1 VHLTRRMQFKSFW
14 QYNTSEDL
22 TQRFNAGVRYQA
34 GFARVLNLD
43 YRYTRDLLEDV
54 GIGAQWPLA
63 RGWVGVG
70 RLSRSILEERLT
82 EAILGLE
89 YDGGCWVLRTVF
101 HRYALSEKDN
111 NTRLFSCSSS
121 SRVWGASARA
131 RDAAAPLGAG
141 LRQDLAYRHQ
151 HPVRIRRRNV
161 MAVKRRSLPLLGAVF
176 RSALLLLALWAG
188 STAAAELTR
197 VVAVV
202 NNEPITSTE
211 LQQYMV
217 RAKRQVA
224 KQGVQIPEDELRQ
237 QVLEQMILEKLQLQV
252 AKRMGITVDDTA
264 IDRAIEDIARRNNMT
279 LDALKQALAAD
290 GITFEQ
296 FREQIR
302 REMTIARLRDREMEG
317 RVMVSDAEVDH
328 FLANNPDVMR
338 RIEAEAG
345 NVTQTHVRHI
355 LVRTNQTTNDEAAKA
370 KLLAL
375 RERIVNGVDFA
386 ELAKANSDD
395 GSAFKGGDLGWINPG
410 DTVPQFEEAM
420 NRLAPGEISQ
430 PVKTPFGW
438 HLIQVLERR
447 PLTASEDYRRNY
459 ARQLLRRQKME
470 QAYNAWLQTIRA
482 EAFVEI
488 RRDALEAK

>member
-1 VHLTRRMQFKSFW
+1 
-14 QYNTSEDL
+14 
-22 TQRFNAGVRYQA
+22 
-34 GFARVLNLD
+34 
-43 YRYTRDLLEDV
+43 
-54 GIGAQWPLA
+54 
-63 RGWVGVG
+63 
-70 RLSRSILEERLT
+70 
-82 EAILGLE
+82 
-89 YDGGCWVLRTVF
+89 
-101 HRYALSEKDN
+101 
-111 NTRLFSCSSS
+111 
-121 SRVWGASARA
+121 
-131 RDAAAPLGAG
+131 
-141 LRQDLAYRHQ
+141 
-151 HPVRIRRRNV
+151 

-317 RVMVSDAEVDH
+317 RVTVSDAEVDH

>member
-1 VHLTRRMQFKSFW
+1 
-14 QYNTSEDL
+14 
-22 TQRFNAGVRYQA
+22 
-34 GFARVLNLD
+34 
-43 YRYTRDLLEDV
+43 
-54 GIGAQWPLA
+54 
-63 RGWVGVG
+63 
-70 RLSRSILEERLT
+70 
-82 EAILGLE
+82 
-89 YDGGCWVLRTVF
+89 
-101 HRYALSEKDN
+101 
-111 NTRLFSCSSS
+111 
-121 SRVWGASARA
+121 
-131 RDAAAPLGAG
+131 
-141 LRQDLAYRHQ
+141 
-151 HPVRIRRRNV
+151 

-188 STAAAELTR
+188 STSAAELTR

-317 RVMVSDAEVDH
+317 RVTVSDAEVDH

-355 LVRTNQTTNDEAAKA
+355 LARTNQTTNDEAAKA

>member
-1 VHLTRRMQFKSFW
+1 
-14 QYNTSEDL
+14 
-22 TQRFNAGVRYQA
+22 
-34 GFARVLNLD
+34 
-43 YRYTRDLLEDV
+43 
-54 GIGAQWPLA
+54 
-63 RGWVGVG
+63 
-70 RLSRSILEERLT
+70 
-82 EAILGLE
+82 
-89 YDGGCWVLRTVF
+89 
-101 HRYALSEKDN
+101 
-111 NTRLFSCSSS
+111 
-121 SRVWGASARA
+121 
-131 RDAAAPLGAG
+131 
-141 LRQDLAYRHQ
+141 
-151 HPVRIRRRNV
+151 

-317 RVMVSDAEVDH
+317 RVTVSDAEVDH

-470 QAYNAWLQTIRA
+470 QTYDAWLQTIRA

>member
-1 VHLTRRMQFKSFW
+1 
-14 QYNTSEDL
+14 
-22 TQRFNAGVRYQA
+22 
-34 GFARVLNLD
+34 
-43 YRYTRDLLEDV
+43 
-54 GIGAQWPLA
+54 
-63 RGWVGVG
+63 
-70 RLSRSILEERLT
+70 
-82 EAILGLE
+82 
-89 YDGGCWVLRTVF
+89 
-101 HRYALSEKDN
+101 
-111 NTRLFSCSSS
+111 
-121 SRVWGASARA
+121 
-131 RDAAAPLGAG
+131 
-141 LRQDLAYRHQ
+141 
-151 HPVRIRRRNV
+151 

>member
-1 VHLTRRMQFKSFW
+1 
-14 QYNTSEDL
+14 
-22 TQRFNAGVRYQA
+22 
-34 GFARVLNLD
+34 
-43 YRYTRDLLEDV
+43 
-54 GIGAQWPLA
+54 
-63 RGWVGVG
+63 
-70 RLSRSILEERLT
+70 
-82 EAILGLE
+82 
-89 YDGGCWVLRTVF
+89 
-101 HRYALSEKDN
+101 
-111 NTRLFSCSSS
+111 
-121 SRVWGASARA
+121 
-131 RDAAAPLGAG
+131 
-141 LRQDLAYRHQ
+141 
-151 HPVRIRRRNV
+151 

-317 RVMVSDAEVDH
+317 RVTESDAEVDH

>member
-1 VHLTRRMQFKSFW
+1 
-14 QYNTSEDL
+14 
-22 TQRFNAGVRYQA
+22 
-34 GFARVLNLD
+34 
-43 YRYTRDLLEDV
+43 
-54 GIGAQWPLA
+54 
-63 RGWVGVG
+63 
-70 RLSRSILEERLT
+70 
-82 EAILGLE
+82 
-89 YDGGCWVLRTVF
+89 
-101 HRYALSEKDN
+101 
-111 NTRLFSCSSS
+111 
-121 SRVWGASARA
+121 
-131 RDAAAPLGAG
+131 
-141 LRQDLAYRHQ
+141 
-151 HPVRIRRRNV
+151 
-161 MAVKRRSLPLLGAVF
+161 MAVKRRSLPLLAAVF
-176 RSALLLLALWAG
+176 CSALLLLALWAG
-188 STAAAELTR
+188 SAAAAELTR

-211 LQQYMV
+211 LQQYMM

-224 KQGVQIPEDELRQ
+224 RQGVQIPEDELRQ
-237 QVLEQMILEKLQLQV
+237 QVLEQMVLEKLQLQV
-252 AKRMGITVDDTA
+252 ATRMGITIDDA
-264 IDRAIEDIARRNNMT
+264 AVDRAIDDIARRNDLT
-279 LDALKQALAAD
+279 LDVLKQALAAD

-317 RVMVSDAEVDH
+317 RVTVSDVEIDH
-328 FLANNPDVMR
+328 FLTNNPDVMR

-345 NVTQTHVRHI
+345 NVMQTHVRHI
-355 LVRTNQTTNDEAAKA
+355 LVRTNQAVNDEAAKA

-395 GSAFKGGDLGWINPG
+395 GSAFKGGDLGWISPG
-410 DTVPQFEEAM
+410 DTVPQFEEVM

-459 ARQLLRRQKME
+459 ARQLLRRQKLE

-482 EAFVEI
+482 EAFVEV
-488 RRDALEAK
+488 RRDALEAQ

>member
-1 VHLTRRMQFKSFW
+1 
-14 QYNTSEDL
+14 
-22 TQRFNAGVRYQA
+22 
-34 GFARVLNLD
+34 
-43 YRYTRDLLEDV
+43 
-54 GIGAQWPLA
+54 
-63 RGWVGVG
+63 
-70 RLSRSILEERLT
+70 
-82 EAILGLE
+82 
-89 YDGGCWVLRTVF
+89 
-101 HRYALSEKDN
+101 
-111 NTRLFSCSSS
+111 
-121 SRVWGASARA
+121 
-131 RDAAAPLGAG
+131 
-141 LRQDLAYRHQ
+141 
-151 HPVRIRRRNV
+151 

-252 AKRMGITVDDTA
+252 AKRMGITVNDTA

-317 RVMVSDAEVDH
+317 RVMVSDAEVNH

>member
-1 VHLTRRMQFKSFW
+1 
-14 QYNTSEDL
+14 
-22 TQRFNAGVRYQA
+22 
-34 GFARVLNLD
+34 
-43 YRYTRDLLEDV
+43 
-54 GIGAQWPLA
+54 
-63 RGWVGVG
+63 
-70 RLSRSILEERLT
+70 
-82 EAILGLE
+82 
-89 YDGGCWVLRTVF
+89 
-101 HRYALSEKDN
+101 
-111 NTRLFSCSSS
+111 
-121 SRVWGASARA
+121 
-131 RDAAAPLGAG
+131 
-141 LRQDLAYRHQ
+141 
-151 HPVRIRRRNV
+151 

-264 IDRAIEDIARRNNMT
+264 IDRTIEDIARRNNMT

-317 RVMVSDAEVDH
+317 RVTVSDAEVDH

>member
-1 VHLTRRMQFKSFW
+1 
-14 QYNTSEDL
+14 
-22 TQRFNAGVRYQA
+22 
-34 GFARVLNLD
+34 
-43 YRYTRDLLEDV
+43 
-54 GIGAQWPLA
+54 
-63 RGWVGVG
+63 
-70 RLSRSILEERLT
+70 
-82 EAILGLE
+82 
-89 YDGGCWVLRTVF
+89 
-101 HRYALSEKDN
+101 
-111 NTRLFSCSSS
+111 
-121 SRVWGASARA
+121 
-131 RDAAAPLGAG
+131 
-141 LRQDLAYRHQ
+141 
-151 HPVRIRRRNV
+151 

-317 RVMVSDAEVDH
+317 RVTVSDAEVDH

-355 LVRTNQTTNDEAAKA
+355 LARTNQTTNDEAAKA

-470 QAYNAWLQTIRA
+470 QTYNAWLQTIRA

>member
-1 VHLTRRMQFKSFW
+1 MRSTTSWHWALTGLFFTVS
-14 QYNTSEDL
+14 
-22 TQRFNAGVRYQA
+22 
-34 GFARVLNLD
+34 
-43 YRYTRDLLEDV
+43 LLC
-54 GIGAQWPLA
+54 AWP
-63 RGWVGVG
+63 V
-70 RLSRSILEERLT
+70 
-82 EAILGLE
+82 
-89 YDGGCWVLRTVF
+89 
-101 HRYALSEKDN
+101 
-111 NTRLFSCSSS
+111 
-121 SRVWGASARA
+121 
-131 RDAAAPLGAG
+131 
-141 LRQDLAYRHQ
+141 
-151 HPVRIRRRNV
+151 
-161 MAVKRRSLPLLGAVF
+161 
-176 RSALLLLALWAG
+176 
-188 STAAAELTR
+188 AAAELTR

-202 NNEPITSTE
+202 NNEPITSSE

-252 AKRMGITVDDTA
+252 AKRMGITVENVA
-264 IDRAIEDIARRNNMT
+264 IDRAIEDIARRNNLT

-302 REMTIARLRDREMEG
+302 REMIIARLRDREMEG
-317 RVMVSDAEVDH
+317 RVTVSDAEVDH
-328 FLANNPDVMR
+328 FLANNPDLMR

-345 NVTQTHVRHI
+345 NVIQTHVRHI
-355 LVRTNQTTNDEAAKA
+355 LIRTNQATNDEAAKA

-375 RERIVNGVDFA
+375 RERIVNGADFA

-410 DTVPQFEEAM
+410 DTVPEFEEAM

-447 PLTASEDYRRNY
+447 PLTDSEDYRRNY
-459 ARQLLRRQKME
+459 ARQLLRRQKLE

>member
-1 VHLTRRMQFKSFW
+1 
-14 QYNTSEDL
+14 
-22 TQRFNAGVRYQA
+22 
-34 GFARVLNLD
+34 
-43 YRYTRDLLEDV
+43 
-54 GIGAQWPLA
+54 
-63 RGWVGVG
+63 
-70 RLSRSILEERLT
+70 
-82 EAILGLE
+82 
-89 YDGGCWVLRTVF
+89 
-101 HRYALSEKDN
+101 
-111 NTRLFSCSSS
+111 
-121 SRVWGASARA
+121 
-131 RDAAAPLGAG
+131 
-141 LRQDLAYRHQ
+141 
-151 HPVRIRRRNV
+151 

-355 LVRTNQTTNDEAAKA
+355 LARTNQTTNDEAAKA

>member
-1 VHLTRRMQFKSFW
+1 
-14 QYNTSEDL
+14 
-22 TQRFNAGVRYQA
+22 
-34 GFARVLNLD
+34 
-43 YRYTRDLLEDV
+43 
-54 GIGAQWPLA
+54 
-63 RGWVGVG
+63 
-70 RLSRSILEERLT
+70 
-82 EAILGLE
+82 
-89 YDGGCWVLRTVF
+89 
-101 HRYALSEKDN
+101 
-111 NTRLFSCSSS
+111 
-121 SRVWGASARA
+121 
-131 RDAAAPLGAG
+131 
-141 LRQDLAYRHQ
+141 
-151 HPVRIRRRNV
+151 

-252 AKRMGITVDDTA
+252 AKRMGITVNDTA

-317 RVMVSDAEVDH
+317 RVTVSDAEVNH

-355 LVRTNQTTNDEAAKA
+355 LARTNQTTNDEAAKA

-459 ARQLLRRQKME
+459 ARQLLRRQKMD

>member
-1 VHLTRRMQFKSFW
+1 M
-14 QYNTSEDL
+14 
-22 TQRFNAGVRYQA
+22 
-34 GFARVLNLD
+34 
-43 YRYTRDLLEDV
+43 
-54 GIGAQWPLA
+54 
-63 RGWVGVG
+63 
-70 RLSRSILEERLT
+70 RSTTPCR
-82 EAILGLE
+82 
-89 YDGGCWVLRTVF
+89 W
-101 HRYALSEKDN
+101 AL
-111 NTRLFSCSSS
+111 
-121 SRVWGASARA
+121 
-131 RDAAAPLGAG
+131 AG
-141 LRQDLAYRHQ
+141 LFFTL
-151 HPVRIRRRNV
+151 
-161 MAVKRRSLPLLGAVF
+161 SLLCAWPA
-176 RSALLLLALWAG
+176 
-188 STAAAELTR
+188 AAAELTR

-252 AKRMGITVDDTA
+252 AKRMGITVEDAA
-264 IDRAIEDIARRNNMT
+264 IDRAIEDIARRNNLT

-302 REMTIARLRDREMEG
+302 REMIIARLRDREMEG
-317 RVMVSDAEVDH
+317 RVTVSDAEVDH

-345 NVTQTHVRHI
+345 NVMQTHVRHI
-355 LVRTNQTTNDEAAKA
+355 LIRTNQAVNDEAAKA

-375 RERIVNGVDFA
+375 RERIVNGADFA

-410 DTVPQFEEAM
+410 DTVPEFEEAM

-459 ARQLLRRQKME
+459 ARQLLRRQKLE
-470 QAYNAWLQTIRA
+470 QTYNAWLQTIRA

>member
-1 VHLTRRMQFKSFW
+1 
-14 QYNTSEDL
+14 
-22 TQRFNAGVRYQA
+22 
-34 GFARVLNLD
+34 
-43 YRYTRDLLEDV
+43 
-54 GIGAQWPLA
+54 
-63 RGWVGVG
+63 
-70 RLSRSILEERLT
+70 
-82 EAILGLE
+82 
-89 YDGGCWVLRTVF
+89 
-101 HRYALSEKDN
+101 
-111 NTRLFSCSSS
+111 
-121 SRVWGASARA
+121 
-131 RDAAAPLGAG
+131 
-141 LRQDLAYRHQ
+141 
-151 HPVRIRRRNV
+151 
-161 MAVKRRSLPLLGAVF
+161 MAVKRRSLPLLAAVF

-188 STAAAELTR
+188 SAAAAELTR

-211 LQQYMV
+211 LQQYMM

-317 RVMVSDAEVDH
+317 RVTVSDAEVDH

-355 LVRTNQTTNDEAAKA
+355 LARTNQTTNDEAAKA

-459 ARQLLRRQKME
+459 ARQLLRRQKMD

>member
-1 VHLTRRMQFKSFW
+1 
-14 QYNTSEDL
+14 
-22 TQRFNAGVRYQA
+22 
-34 GFARVLNLD
+34 
-43 YRYTRDLLEDV
+43 
-54 GIGAQWPLA
+54 
-63 RGWVGVG
+63 
-70 RLSRSILEERLT
+70 
-82 EAILGLE
+82 
-89 YDGGCWVLRTVF
+89 
-101 HRYALSEKDN
+101 
-111 NTRLFSCSSS
+111 
-121 SRVWGASARA
+121 
-131 RDAAAPLGAG
+131 
-141 LRQDLAYRHQ
+141 
-151 HPVRIRRRNV
+151 

-317 RVMVSDAEVDH
+317 RVTVSDAEVDH

-459 ARQLLRRQKME
+459 ARQLLRRQKMD

>member
-1 VHLTRRMQFKSFW
+1 
-14 QYNTSEDL
+14 
-22 TQRFNAGVRYQA
+22 
-34 GFARVLNLD
+34 
-43 YRYTRDLLEDV
+43 
-54 GIGAQWPLA
+54 
-63 RGWVGVG
+63 
-70 RLSRSILEERLT
+70 
-82 EAILGLE
+82 
-89 YDGGCWVLRTVF
+89 
-101 HRYALSEKDN
+101 
-111 NTRLFSCSSS
+111 
-121 SRVWGASARA
+121 
-131 RDAAAPLGAG
+131 
-141 LRQDLAYRHQ
+141 
-151 HPVRIRRRNV
+151 

-317 RVMVSDAEVDH
+317 RVTVSDAEVDH

-355 LVRTNQTTNDEAAKA
+355 LARTNQTTNDEAAKA

-459 ARQLLRRQKME
+459 ARQLLRRQKMD

>member
-1 VHLTRRMQFKSFW
+1 
-14 QYNTSEDL
+14 
-22 TQRFNAGVRYQA
+22 
-34 GFARVLNLD
+34 
-43 YRYTRDLLEDV
+43 
-54 GIGAQWPLA
+54 
-63 RGWVGVG
+63 
-70 RLSRSILEERLT
+70 
-82 EAILGLE
+82 
-89 YDGGCWVLRTVF
+89 
-101 HRYALSEKDN
+101 
-111 NTRLFSCSSS
+111 
-121 SRVWGASARA
+121 
-131 RDAAAPLGAG
+131 
-141 LRQDLAYRHQ
+141 
-151 HPVRIRRRNV
+151 
-161 MAVKRRSLPLLGAVF
+161 
-176 RSALLLLALWAG
+176 
-188 STAAAELTR
+188 
-197 VVAVV
+197 
-202 NNEPITSTE
+202 
-211 LQQYMV
+211 MV

-355 LVRTNQTTNDEAAKA
+355 LARTNQTTNDEAAKA

>member
-1 VHLTRRMQFKSFW
+1 
-14 QYNTSEDL
+14 
-22 TQRFNAGVRYQA
+22 
-34 GFARVLNLD
+34 
-43 YRYTRDLLEDV
+43 
-54 GIGAQWPLA
+54 
-63 RGWVGVG
+63 
-70 RLSRSILEERLT
+70 
-82 EAILGLE
+82 
-89 YDGGCWVLRTVF
+89 
-101 HRYALSEKDN
+101 
-111 NTRLFSCSSS
+111 
-121 SRVWGASARA
+121 
-131 RDAAAPLGAG
+131 
-141 LRQDLAYRHQ
+141 
-151 HPVRIRRRNV
+151 

-488 RRDALEAK
+488 RRNALEAK

>member
-1 VHLTRRMQFKSFW
+1 
-14 QYNTSEDL
+14 
-22 TQRFNAGVRYQA
+22 
-34 GFARVLNLD
+34 
-43 YRYTRDLLEDV
+43 
-54 GIGAQWPLA
+54 
-63 RGWVGVG
+63 
-70 RLSRSILEERLT
+70 
-82 EAILGLE
+82 
-89 YDGGCWVLRTVF
+89 
-101 HRYALSEKDN
+101 
-111 NTRLFSCSSS
+111 
-121 SRVWGASARA
+121 
-131 RDAAAPLGAG
+131 
-141 LRQDLAYRHQ
+141 
-151 HPVRIRRRNV
+151 

-302 REMTIARLRDREMEG
+302 REMTIARLHDREMEG

-355 LVRTNQTTNDEAAKA
+355 LARTNQTTNDEAAKA

-459 ARQLLRRQKME
+459 ARQLLRRQKMD

>member
-1 VHLTRRMQFKSFW
+1 
-14 QYNTSEDL
+14 
-22 TQRFNAGVRYQA
+22 
-34 GFARVLNLD
+34 
-43 YRYTRDLLEDV
+43 
-54 GIGAQWPLA
+54 
-63 RGWVGVG
+63 
-70 RLSRSILEERLT
+70 
-82 EAILGLE
+82 
-89 YDGGCWVLRTVF
+89 
-101 HRYALSEKDN
+101 
-111 NTRLFSCSSS
+111 
-121 SRVWGASARA
+121 
-131 RDAAAPLGAG
+131 
-141 LRQDLAYRHQ
+141 
-151 HPVRIRRRNV
+151 
-161 MAVKRRSLPLLGAVF
+161 MAVKRRSLPLLAAVF
-176 RSALLLLALWAG
+176 CSALLLLALWAG
-188 STAAAELTR
+188 SAAAAELTR

-211 LQQYMV
+211 LQQYMM

-224 KQGVQIPEDELRQ
+224 RQGVQIPEDELRQ
-237 QVLEQMILEKLQLQV
+237 QVLEQMVLEKLQLQV
-252 AKRMGITVDDTA
+252 ATRMGITIDDA
-264 IDRAIEDIARRNNMT
+264 AVDRAIDDIARRNDLT

-317 RVMVSDAEVDH
+317 RVTVSDVEIDH

-345 NVTQTHVRHI
+345 NVMQTHVRHI
-355 LVRTNQTTNDEAAKA
+355 LVRTNQAVNDEAAQA
-370 KLLAL
+370 KLLTL

-386 ELAKANSDD
+386 ELARANSDD

-410 DTVPQFEEAM
+410 DTVPQFEEVM
-420 NRLAPGEISQ
+420 NQLAPGEISP

-459 ARQLLRRQKME
+459 ARQLLRRQKLE

-482 EAFVEI
+482 EAFVEV
-488 RRDALEAK
+488 RRDALEAQ

>member
-1 VHLTRRMQFKSFW
+1 
-14 QYNTSEDL
+14 
-22 TQRFNAGVRYQA
+22 
-34 GFARVLNLD
+34 
-43 YRYTRDLLEDV
+43 
-54 GIGAQWPLA
+54 
-63 RGWVGVG
+63 
-70 RLSRSILEERLT
+70 
-82 EAILGLE
+82 
-89 YDGGCWVLRTVF
+89 
-101 HRYALSEKDN
+101 
-111 NTRLFSCSSS
+111 
-121 SRVWGASARA
+121 
-131 RDAAAPLGAG
+131 
-141 LRQDLAYRHQ
+141 
-151 HPVRIRRRNV
+151 
-161 MAVKRRSLPLLGAVF
+161 MAVKRRSLPLLAAVF
-176 RSALLLLALWAG
+176 CSALLLLALWAG
-188 STAAAELTR
+188 SAAAAELTR

-211 LQQYMV
+211 LQQYMM

-224 KQGVQIPEDELRQ
+224 RQGVQIPEDELRQ
-237 QVLEQMILEKLQLQV
+237 QVLEQMVLEKLQLQV
-252 AKRMGITVDDTA
+252 ATRMGITIDDA
-264 IDRAIEDIARRNNMT
+264 AVDRAIDDIARRNDLT

-317 RVMVSDAEVDH
+317 RVTVSDVEIDH

-345 NVTQTHVRHI
+345 NVMQTHVRHI
-355 LVRTNQTTNDEAAKA
+355 LVRTNQAVNDEAAQA
-370 KLLAL
+370 KLLTL

-386 ELAKANSDD
+386 ELARANSDD

-410 DTVPQFEEAM
+410 DTVPQFEEVM
-420 NRLAPGEISQ
+420 NQLAPGEISQ

-459 ARQLLRRQKME
+459 ARQLLRRQKLE

-482 EAFVEI
+482 EAFVEV
-488 RRDALEAK
+488 RRDALEAQ

>member
-1 VHLTRRMQFKSFW
+1 
-14 QYNTSEDL
+14 
-22 TQRFNAGVRYQA
+22 
-34 GFARVLNLD
+34 
-43 YRYTRDLLEDV
+43 
-54 GIGAQWPLA
+54 
-63 RGWVGVG
+63 
-70 RLSRSILEERLT
+70 
-82 EAILGLE
+82 
-89 YDGGCWVLRTVF
+89 
-101 HRYALSEKDN
+101 
-111 NTRLFSCSSS
+111 
-121 SRVWGASARA
+121 
-131 RDAAAPLGAG
+131 
-141 LRQDLAYRHQ
+141 
-151 HPVRIRRRNV
+151 

-317 RVMVSDAEVDH
+317 RVTVSDAEVDH

-410 DTVPQFEEAM
+410 DTVPQIEEAM

>member
-1 VHLTRRMQFKSFW
+1 
-14 QYNTSEDL
+14 
-22 TQRFNAGVRYQA
+22 
-34 GFARVLNLD
+34 
-43 YRYTRDLLEDV
+43 
-54 GIGAQWPLA
+54 
-63 RGWVGVG
+63 
-70 RLSRSILEERLT
+70 
-82 EAILGLE
+82 
-89 YDGGCWVLRTVF
+89 
-101 HRYALSEKDN
+101 
-111 NTRLFSCSSS
+111 
-121 SRVWGASARA
+121 
-131 RDAAAPLGAG
+131 
-141 LRQDLAYRHQ
+141 
-151 HPVRIRRRNV
+151 

-317 RVMVSDAEVDH
+317 RVTVSDAEVDH

-488 RRDALEAK
+488 RRDALGAK

>member
-1 VHLTRRMQFKSFW
+1 
-14 QYNTSEDL
+14 
-22 TQRFNAGVRYQA
+22 
-34 GFARVLNLD
+34 
-43 YRYTRDLLEDV
+43 
-54 GIGAQWPLA
+54 
-63 RGWVGVG
+63 
-70 RLSRSILEERLT
+70 
-82 EAILGLE
+82 
-89 YDGGCWVLRTVF
+89 
-101 HRYALSEKDN
+101 
-111 NTRLFSCSSS
+111 
-121 SRVWGASARA
+121 
-131 RDAAAPLGAG
+131 
-141 LRQDLAYRHQ
+141 
-151 HPVRIRRRNV
+151 
-161 MAVKRRSLPLLGAVF
+161 MAVKRRSLPLLAAVF
-176 RSALLLLALWAG
+176 CSALALLALWAG
-188 STAAAELTR
+188 SVAAAELTR

-211 LQQYMV
+211 LQQYMM

-252 AKRMGITVDDTA
+252 AKRMGITIDDAAVNRA
-264 IDRAIEDIARRNNMT
+264 IDDIARRNDLT

-302 REMTIARLRDREMEG
+302 REMTIARLRDSEMEG
-317 RVMVSDAEVDH
+317 RVTVSDAEVDH

-338 RIEAEAG
+338 RIEKEAG

-355 LVRTNQTTNDEAAKA
+355 LVRTNQAVNDEAAKA

-375 RERIVNGVDFA
+375 RERIINGVDFA

-420 NRLAPGEISQ
+420 NRLAPGEISP

-459 ARQLLRRQKME
+459 ARQLLRRQKLE

-482 EAFVEI
+482 EAFVEV

>member
-1 VHLTRRMQFKSFW
+1 
-14 QYNTSEDL
+14 
-22 TQRFNAGVRYQA
+22 
-34 GFARVLNLD
+34 
-43 YRYTRDLLEDV
+43 
-54 GIGAQWPLA
+54 
-63 RGWVGVG
+63 
-70 RLSRSILEERLT
+70 
-82 EAILGLE
+82 
-89 YDGGCWVLRTVF
+89 
-101 HRYALSEKDN
+101 
-111 NTRLFSCSSS
+111 
-121 SRVWGASARA
+121 
-131 RDAAAPLGAG
+131 
-141 LRQDLAYRHQ
+141 
-151 HPVRIRRRNV
+151 

-252 AKRMGITVDDTA
+252 AKRMGITVNDTA

-317 RVMVSDAEVDH
+317 RVTVSDAEVNH

-355 LVRTNQTTNDEAAKA
+355 LARTNQTTNDEAAKA

-470 QAYNAWLQTIRA
+470 QTYNAWLQTIRA

>member
-1 VHLTRRMQFKSFW
+1 
-14 QYNTSEDL
+14 
-22 TQRFNAGVRYQA
+22 
-34 GFARVLNLD
+34 
-43 YRYTRDLLEDV
+43 
-54 GIGAQWPLA
+54 
-63 RGWVGVG
+63 
-70 RLSRSILEERLT
+70 
-82 EAILGLE
+82 
-89 YDGGCWVLRTVF
+89 
-101 HRYALSEKDN
+101 
-111 NTRLFSCSSS
+111 
-121 SRVWGASARA
+121 
-131 RDAAAPLGAG
+131 
-141 LRQDLAYRHQ
+141 
-151 HPVRIRRRNV
+151 

-459 ARQLLRRQKME
+459 ARQLLRRQKMD

>member
-1 VHLTRRMQFKSFW
+1 
-14 QYNTSEDL
+14 
-22 TQRFNAGVRYQA
+22 
-34 GFARVLNLD
+34 
-43 YRYTRDLLEDV
+43 
-54 GIGAQWPLA
+54 
-63 RGWVGVG
+63 
-70 RLSRSILEERLT
+70 
-82 EAILGLE
+82 
-89 YDGGCWVLRTVF
+89 
-101 HRYALSEKDN
+101 
-111 NTRLFSCSSS
+111 
-121 SRVWGASARA
+121 
-131 RDAAAPLGAG
+131 
-141 LRQDLAYRHQ
+141 
-151 HPVRIRRRNV
+151 

-264 IDRAIEDIARRNNMT
+264 IDRTIEDIARRNNMT

-317 RVMVSDAEVDH
+317 RVTVSDAEVDH

-355 LVRTNQTTNDEAAKA
+355 LARTNQTTNDEAAKA

>member
-1 VHLTRRMQFKSFW
+1 
-14 QYNTSEDL
+14 
-22 TQRFNAGVRYQA
+22 
-34 GFARVLNLD
+34 
-43 YRYTRDLLEDV
+43 
-54 GIGAQWPLA
+54 
-63 RGWVGVG
+63 
-70 RLSRSILEERLT
+70 
-82 EAILGLE
+82 
-89 YDGGCWVLRTVF
+89 
-101 HRYALSEKDN
+101 
-111 NTRLFSCSSS
+111 
-121 SRVWGASARA
+121 
-131 RDAAAPLGAG
+131 
-141 LRQDLAYRHQ
+141 
-151 HPVRIRRRNV
+151 

-317 RVMVSDAEVDH
+317 RVTVSDAEVDH

-355 LVRTNQTTNDEAAKA
+355 LARTNQTTNDEAAKA

>member
-1 VHLTRRMQFKSFW
+1 
-14 QYNTSEDL
+14 
-22 TQRFNAGVRYQA
+22 
-34 GFARVLNLD
+34 
-43 YRYTRDLLEDV
+43 
-54 GIGAQWPLA
+54 
-63 RGWVGVG
+63 
-70 RLSRSILEERLT
+70 
-82 EAILGLE
+82 
-89 YDGGCWVLRTVF
+89 
-101 HRYALSEKDN
+101 
-111 NTRLFSCSSS
+111 
-121 SRVWGASARA
+121 
-131 RDAAAPLGAG
+131 
-141 LRQDLAYRHQ
+141 
-151 HPVRIRRRNV
+151 

-317 RVMVSDAEVDH
+317 RVTVSDAEVDH

-375 RERIVNGVDFA
+375 RERIVNGVEFA

>member
-1 VHLTRRMQFKSFW
+1 
-14 QYNTSEDL
+14 
-22 TQRFNAGVRYQA
+22 
-34 GFARVLNLD
+34 
-43 YRYTRDLLEDV
+43 
-54 GIGAQWPLA
+54 
-63 RGWVGVG
+63 
-70 RLSRSILEERLT
+70 
-82 EAILGLE
+82 
-89 YDGGCWVLRTVF
+89 
-101 HRYALSEKDN
+101 
-111 NTRLFSCSSS
+111 
-121 SRVWGASARA
+121 
-131 RDAAAPLGAG
+131 
-141 LRQDLAYRHQ
+141 
-151 HPVRIRRRNV
+151 
-161 MAVKRRSLPLLGAVF
+161 MAVKPRSLPLLAAVF
-176 RSALLLLALWAG
+176 CSALVLLALWAG
-188 STAAAELTR
+188 SAAAAELTR

-211 LQQYMV
+211 LQQYMM

-252 AKRMGITVDDTA
+252 AKRMGITIDDAAVNRA
-264 IDRAIEDIARRNNMT
+264 IDDIARRNDLT
-279 LDALKQALAAD
+279 LDALKQTLAAD

-302 REMTIARLRDREMEG
+302 REMTIARLRDSEMEG
-317 RVMVSDAEVDH
+317 RVTVSDAEVDH

-338 RIEAEAG
+338 RIEKEAG

-355 LVRTNQTTNDEAAKA
+355 LVRTNQAVNDEAAKA

-420 NRLAPGEISQ
+420 NRLAPGEISP

-459 ARQLLRRQKME
+459 ARQLLRRQKLE

-482 EAFVEI
+482 EAFVEV